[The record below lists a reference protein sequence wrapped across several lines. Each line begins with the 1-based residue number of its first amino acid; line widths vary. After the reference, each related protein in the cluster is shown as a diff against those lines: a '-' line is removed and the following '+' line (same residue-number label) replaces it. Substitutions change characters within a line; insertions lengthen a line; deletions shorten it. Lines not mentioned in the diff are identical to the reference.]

1 MLSRQSISHYSR
13 KLGPAPPA
21 SSILQSSAFLNPLL
35 APASTTIRT
44 INWNREIRRRRSSEL
59 EQQIASKFISQLN
72 DPSTIEDEARRK
84 AKIDEVETE
93 RSKWRRRLKSRKRTA
108 ELDQISNDMS
118 LDKLHQLKFRLPNT
132 STTPDAFSI
141 HADNVSNKALD
152 DALTNVLSTPG
163 PPETS
168 PSPAF
173 RRASRLSEALH
184 VPPLPDQ
191 VIINKDLTIDFNAN
205 VNELQSQIRKMQ
217 GLFERASDSAQ
228 GLLWKR
234 WTSSNPEVLRSWL
247 KIFVFRWQ
255 ARDGGMSSETREGKD
270 APEPTQPAVSA
281 HEHDEE
287 SLKSGKPAA
296 GNIKDGRTEVLLANM
311 YEAGG
316 MAFMLNEPP
325 QLAGASGPTM
335 EPIGDGNS
343 DKDSLLTETV
353 DRQRSMTERV
363 PASSEKPSV
372 DEENEGVSLEKGTG
386 EQQKLMTENVA
397 SPPTESSTDA
407 SPKEPTMDASPKEA
421 SAEQKSTIDFSPE
434 KLTTHTFPEKPS
446 IDGTSETRP
455 LSKRARKKM
464 RKQAEHMLTSP
475 KEASTDA
482 SLTESSTDISPKEAS
497 TDTSPEEASMDTPSQ
512 KPLADENSDKDS
524 LSVDTADRQG
534 SKMELAAASP
544 KESSTDTADGTNE
557 MGSLPKSAEK
567 QKKKK
572 KNKNKKNKLVTE
584 ETGQDSLSRPS
595 RPDLDRPA
603 SPASLTEGPSPAPT
617 VTQNPP
623 LPTALPHLTSTGTAH
638 MVSVSAKPHTVRTAT
653 AVGVVCFTN
662 PTPLSLI
669 RSNALKKG
677 DVLSVSRIAGI
688 MAAKK
693 CPDLIPLCHP
703 IALTHVGI
711 EVKAFGP
718 DDTALASASETVGEH
733 GGVVVEATVQCTGP
747 TGVEMEALTAVMG
760 AALTVVDMCKAVDKF
775 QRVERV
781 RVVRKEGGKSG
792 TWNEEGWKSCM

>member
-1 MLSRQSISHYSR
+1 M
-13 KLGPAPPA
+13 
-21 SSILQSSAFLNPLL
+21 
-35 APASTTIRT
+35 TIRT
-44 INWNREIRRRRSSEL
+44 INWTKETRRRRSSEL
-59 EQQIASKFISQLN
+59 EQKIASKFISQLN

-84 AKIDEVETE
+84 AKVDEVETE
-93 RSKWRRRLKSRKRTA
+93 RSKWRRRLKSRKRAA
-108 ELDQISNDMS
+108 ELDQIGSDMS
-118 LDKLHQLKFRLPNT
+118 LDELHQLKFRLPK
-132 STTPDAFSI
+132 SPTTPDASPLQT
-141 HADNVSNKALD
+141 DNVSNNALD
-152 DALTNVLSTPG
+152 DALANVFSTLG
-163 PPETS
+163 QPETL
-168 PSPAF
+168 PSNAF

-184 VPPLPDQ
+184 IPALPDQ
-191 VIINKDLTIDFNAN
+191 VFINKDLTIDFNAN

-217 GLFERASDSAQ
+217 GLFERASGSAQ

-234 WTSSNPEVLRSWL
+234 WTSNNPEVLRSWL

-255 ARDGGMSSETREGKD
+255 ARSSETSAETREGKE
-270 APEPTQPAVSA
+270 ASEPTQPAVSA

-287 SLKSGKPAA
+287 SPKSAKPAA
-296 GNIKDGRTEVLLANM
+296 GNIKDKRTEVLLANM

-335 EPIGDGNS
+335 EPIRDRNS
-343 DKDSLLTETV
+343 DRGSLLTETA
-353 DRQRSMTERV
+353 DQQRSMTEHL
-363 PASSEKPSV
+363 PISSKKLSADEK
-372 DEENEGVSLEKGTG
+372 NKGVSLEKGTG
-386 EQQKLMTENVA
+386 EQQKPMTGHET
-397 SPPTESSTDA
+397 SPATESSTDA
-407 SPKEPTMDASPKEA
+407 SPEEPTMDSPKEPTMDTSPEEA
-421 SAEQKSTIDFSPE
+421 STDASPE
-434 KLTTHTFPEKPS
+434 KPTTDNSPEKSITHTSPEKPS
-446 IDGTSETRP
+446 VDGTSETRP
-455 LSKRARKKM
+455 LSKRARKQM
-464 RKQAEHMLTSP
+464 RKKAEHVPTST
-475 KEASTDA
+475 KEASMDA
-482 SLTESSTDISPKEAS
+482 SPEEAS
-497 TDTSPEEASMDTPSQ
+497 TDTPPQ

-534 SKMELAAASP
+534 STMELATASSKESSTNTSPEPLSADVENKEGSLSKDTNMTTSP
-544 KESSTDTADGTNE
+544 KESSTDSADGTNE

-584 ETGQDSLSRPS
+584 EGIGQDSLSRPS

-603 SPASLTEGPSPAPT
+603 SPASLTEGPSPTPT
-617 VTQNPP
+617 ATQNPP